1 MIFYYA
7 ALEDDHLFSTNFLS
21 LIYYFLVHFPAL
33 FLPSLN
39 LNSPSA
45 ASPDGSWSRQ
55 QHLPK
60 SQDLRWKTPEK
71 NVELAHGT
79 SLSGVSP
86 TGLQGSVN
94 FTREDGLRVWI

>member
-21 LIYYFLVHFPAL
+21 LIHCFPVPFPAL
-33 FLPSLN
+33 FLLSLN
-39 LNSPSA
+39 LDSPSA
-45 ASPDGSWSRQ
+45 ASPDGSWSQ

-60 SQDLRWKTPEK
+60 PQDLRWKTPEK